1 MAACEAVVDHDLG
14 GGEEPGRL
22 QGEELRVAE
31 AGADE
36 GDGHRTAAR
45 RVTAAATRRVTA
57 AATSGATTA
66 TSAPQVRSPP
76 TFGVP
81 TGPAPT
87 GLKG

>member
-1 MAACEAVVDHDLG
+1 MAAGEAVVDHDLG

-45 RVTAAATRRVTA
+45 RVAA

-76 TFGVP
+76 TFAVP